1 MEFKTR
7 EDIKHFILEI
17 ERTFPVND
25 WKFDDIHLW
34 PYIRINLFLNLCGD
48 GLMKKSNL
56 SGFTKN
62 KSIQKSIPIL
72 KPFRKFY
79 DLLNYFFWSRTFEQ
93 KSYIFNAQERYR
105 INFQGK
111 RYNRFFDSL
120 IEQKKIGRDYYFI
133 ETPRSDENIL
143 NSDMIIGFEER
154 FKIFLPYYFL
164 INRIKRRRVDV
175 KINGYELLI
184 QYLKDKKIANRF
196 CVNFSSEAILETI
209 RIDFLPRMAF
219 YEMIFERV
227 KPKQAYILCYY
238 NDLSFVLVANRRNI
252 ETIEFQ
258 HGAQTDEHL
267 CYGNWTKIP
276 DKGYDMLPRTFWS
289 WDLGSMN
296 CIANWASKNPL
307 YKYFVGGN
315 TWINFWE
322 DKKNVYEYEGFV
334 LYSLQPRHG
343 FNVLFPKILI
353 DFIKTKKLKWFIRL
367 HPAMINQYA
376 EFEAFFIKEDIFHL
390 INFNEAN
397 ELPLPLLLKKCL
409 IHVTNSSGTT
419 IEAALLSKKTIVVHE
434 VGETY
439 YKKLISDGIV
449 KYIPIDERFE
459 ERFYLFLNKY
469 EN

>member
-1 MEFKTR
+1 M
-7 EDIKHFILEI
+7 
-17 ERTFPVND
+17 
-25 WKFDDIHLW
+25 
-34 PYIRINLFLNLCGD
+34 LF
-48 GLMKKSNL
+48 
-56 SGFTKN
+56 
-62 KSIQKSIPIL
+62 
-72 KPFRKFY
+72 
-79 DLLNYFFWSRTFEQ
+79 
-93 KSYIFNAQERYR
+93 
-105 INFQGK
+105 
-111 RYNRFFDSL
+111 
-120 IEQKKIGRDYYFI
+120 
-133 ETPRSDENIL
+133 RS
-143 NSDMIIGFEER
+143 
-154 FKIFLPYYFL
+154 
-164 INRIKRRRVDV
+164 
-175 KINGYELLI
+175 
-184 QYLKDKKIANRF
+184 
-196 CVNFSSEAILETI
+196 
-209 RIDFLPRMAF
+209 
-219 YEMIFERV
+219 
-227 KPKQAYILCYY
+227 
-238 NDLSFVLVANRRNI
+238 
-252 ETIEFQ
+252 
-258 HGAQTDEHL
+258 EHL

-322 DKKNVYEYEGFV
+322 DKKNVYENEGFV

-376 EFEAFFIKEDIFHL
+376 EFEAFFIKEDISHL
-390 INFNEAN
+390 INFKEAN